1 MLSGSEIK
9 KRLNKEIFISDF
21 DESRLNP
28 NSYNLR
34 LHNELLVY
42 DEEVLDMK
50 KQNKTKRIIIPEEGY
65 VLHPGILY
73 LGRTVE
79 TTRTEGNIVPT
90 LEGRSSTGRLGLQ
103 VHQSASLGDVNF
115 NGAWTLE
122 ITCVH
127 PIRIYPNSPICQI
140 CYHELIGSDEI
151 KYNGKY
157 QNSTDINAS
166 KMFKDFE

>member
-50 KQNKTKRIIIPEEGY
+50 KQNNTKRIVIPEEGY
-65 VLHPGILY
+65 VLQPGILY

-103 VHQSASLGDVNF
+103 IHMTAGVGDVNF

-127 PIRIYPNSPICQI
+127 PVRIYPNCEICQI
-140 CYHELIGSDEI
+140 CYNELIGDNTI
-151 KYNGKY
+151 KYTGKY

>member
-90 LEGRSSTGRLGLQ
+90 LEGRS
-103 VHQSASLGDVNF
+103 
-115 NGAWTLE
+115 
-122 ITCVH
+122 
-127 PIRIYPNSPICQI
+127 
-140 CYHELIGSDEI
+140 
-151 KYNGKY
+151 
-157 QNSTDINAS
+157 
-166 KMFKDFE
+166 